1 MWQFSPS
8 EHQRRGWR
16 LFRTNICTHTCLPTL
31 SSRAV
36 LAQAGEALVKP
47 IAVWTNQ
54 TEKSASLTGR
64 DYPLFSETTIKL

>member
-1 MWQFSPS
+1 
-8 EHQRRGWR
+8 
-16 LFRTNICTHTCLPTL
+16 LPTL